1 MYFHTQEQGLFIFN
15 LGRLRISYPFSKK
28 EYISEMLSQNQSSLD
43 NEYQYI
49 QNQGEVKNVFFN
61 IEENSNTIE
70 DRMLI
75 LLQINSKN

>member
-1 MYFHTQEQGLFIFN
+1 
-15 LGRLRISYPFSKK
+15 
-28 EYISEMLSQNQSSLD
+28 MLSQNQSSLD